1 MIETMGTREGDGDSA
16 DALLLFVVG
25 AHLSGEPLNHQLTSL
40 GGRLSAIRQTSAN
53 YRLYA
58 LPGTPARP
66 GMVRPPGSRQA
77 IEGEVWALLP
87 TAFGH
92 FVSRVP
98 APLTIGKVEIETG
111 ELVCGFLC
119 EAHAVTGCEDI
130 TVFGGWR
137 RYRHARPEQATS

>member
-1 MIETMGTREGDGDSA
+1 MIKTMGTREGDGDSS

-40 GGRLSAIRQTSAN
+40 GGRLSATRQTSAN

-66 GMVRPPGSRQA
+66 GMVRTPGSGQA

-87 TAFGH
+87 AAFGH

-98 APLTIGKVEIETG
+98 APLSIGKVEIKTG

-119 EAHAVTGCEDI
+119 EAYAVTGCEDI

-137 RYRHARPEQATS
+137 RYRRATPEQAAS